1 MSGDTVDR
9 GGVEFRSYAEGQ
21 GPGSNRSFGFV
32 FAGAFAVI
40 GLLPALH
47 HRPIRIWAL
56 ALAAA
61 FLAVALLMPS
71 ILRPLNKAW
80 FLLGMMLGKIVTP
93 VMMGLIFFAGITPI
107 AALRRALK
115 SSGLDTRFDS
125 KAASYWIPREPD
137 VRSFKQQF

>member
-1 MSGDTVDR
+1 MGGDTVDR
-9 GGVEFRSYAEGQ
+9 GGVELRSYAEGQ

-47 HRPIRIWAL
+47 HHSIRIWAL
-56 ALAAA
+56 ALAGV
-61 FLAVALLMPS
+61 FLAVALVIPA

-93 VMMGLIFFAGITPI
+93 VMMGLIFFVGITPL
-107 AALRRALK
+107 AALRRSLK
-115 SSGLDTRFDS
+115 SSGLDTGFDR
-125 KAASYWIPREPD
+125 KATSYWIPREPA